1 MAVKELLRP
10 PATEQAHHATELVR
24 AWIVDKDLHCSLN
37 VGSLGENENI
47 VWGILLS
54 DVARH
59 VANAIERDKGVPAN
73 ETLTQIASSFD
84 FEIRTPTA
92 EVKGNFI

>member
-1 MAVKELLRP
+1 MAIKELIKP
-10 PATEQAHHATELVR
+10 SAADKAQNATELIR

-37 VGSLGENENI
+37 VGVFGDNERI

-59 VANAIERDKGVPAN
+59 VADAIEREKGIPAK
-73 ETLTQIASSFD
+73 ESLAQIASSFD
-84 FEIRTPTA
+84 YEMRTPTA
-92 EVKGNFI
+92 ETKGNFI